1 MLRSFQQNNHAKR
14 TGTLGNDLFE
24 ARTMKSVLLDA
35 MLKYNGWAAMSSYM
49 SRTTRNAVTVN
60 PNDISQSNYAFIGNG
75 FDHQL
80 SYNFPSNY
88 EIIGRYST
96 QK

>member
-1 MLRSFQQNNHAKR
+1 
-14 TGTLGNDLFE
+14 
-24 ARTMKSVLLDA
+24 
-35 MLKYNGWAAMSSYM
+35 M
-49 SRTTRNAVTVN
+49 SRTTIAIVGKSI
-60 PNDISQSNYAFIGNG
+60 DSSQSNYAFVGG

>member
-1 MLRSFQQNNHAKR
+1 
-14 TGTLGNDLFE
+14 
-24 ARTMKSVLLDA
+24 
-35 MLKYNGWAAMSSYM
+35 MLKYNGWPCRVTCPTSS
-49 SRTTRNAVTVN
+49 NAVTVN
-60 PNDISQSNYAFIGNG
+60 PIDSSQSNYAFVGNG

-96 QK
+96 SKVGEDIRLWPKFKQYTVGVTKYIWEHTLNYKVN

>member
-1 MLRSFQQNNHAKR
+1 MVGCHVELHVQN
-14 TGTLGNDLFE
+14 
-24 ARTMKSVLLDA
+24 
-35 MLKYNGWAAMSSYM
+35 YSS
-49 SRTTRNAVTVN
+49 NAVTIN
-60 PNDISQSNYAFIGNG
+60 PDDISQSNYAFVGNG

-96 QK
+96 QKSRRGY

>member
-1 MLRSFQQNNHAKR
+1 
-14 TGTLGNDLFE
+14 
-24 ARTMKSVLLDA
+24 
-35 MLKYNGWAAMSSYM
+35 MLKYNGWPCRVTCPTSS
-49 SRTTRNAVTVN
+49 NAVTVN
-60 PNDISQSNYAFIGNG
+60 PIDSSQSNYAFVGNG

-96 QK
+96 SKVERILGFGPNSNNILLV